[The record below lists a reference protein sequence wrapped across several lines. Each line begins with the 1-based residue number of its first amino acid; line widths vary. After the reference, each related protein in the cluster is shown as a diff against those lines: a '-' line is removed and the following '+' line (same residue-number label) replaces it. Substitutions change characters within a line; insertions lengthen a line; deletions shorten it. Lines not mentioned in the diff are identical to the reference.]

1 MLVKVRNA
9 YAYLVLARS
18 ANNDF
23 SGNVHANMD
32 TPVRDKA
39 FDIFNALL
47 DEGYEDDQATPIAI
61 AQAKK
66 WAQGNRHRQEA
77 GSCCVHVVPHPDGWA
92 VRRADAQKS
101 SFVFKRMG
109 DAKTKA
115 LEISKRE
122 QVGIVLHDEYGEVQ
136 QHIRPVGGR

>member
-1 MLVKVRNA
+1 MNLSEA
-9 YAYLVLARS
+9 YYPTSMRY
-18 ANNDF
+18 
-23 SGNVHANMD
+23 MD
-32 TPVRDKA
+32 APVRDKA

-47 DEGYEDDQATPIAI
+47 DEGYDDNQAIPIAI

-66 WAQGNRHRQEA
+66 WAQVSRHGLNAQA
-77 GSCCVHVVPHPDGWA
+77 SGPCVHVVPHPHGWA

-101 SFVFKRMG
+101 NFVFKKMA

-115 LEISKRE
+115 LEIGKRE
-122 QVGIVLHDEYGEVQ
+122 QVGVVLHDEYGEVH

>member
-1 MLVKVRNA
+1 MSLSQA
-9 YAYLVLARS
+9 YYPTS
-18 ANNDF
+18 MQY
-23 SGNVHANMD
+23 MD

-47 DEGYEDDQATPIAI
+47 DEGYDDDQAIPIAI

-66 WAQGNRHRQEA
+66 WSQMHRQGNDA
-77 GSCCVHVVPHPDGWA
+77 GGQCVHVVPHPDGWA
-92 VRRADAQKS
+92 VRRADSVKS
-101 SFVFKRMG
+101 NFVFRRMG

-115 LEISKRE
+115 LEIGKRE
-122 QVGIVLHDEYGEVQ
+122 QVGVVLHDEYGEVQ

>member
-1 MLVKVRNA
+1 MSSASVEA
-9 YAYLVLARS
+9 YYPPS
-18 ANNDF
+18 MQY
-23 SGNVHANMD
+23 MD
-32 TPVRDKA
+32 APVRDKA

-47 DEGYEDDQATPIAI
+47 DEGYDDDQAIPIAI

-66 WAQGNRHRQEA
+66 WVQGHRHGQDSGA
-77 GSCCVHVVPHPDGWA
+77 ASVHVVPHPDGWA
-92 VRRADAQKS
+92 VRRADTQKS

-115 LEISKRE
+115 LEIGKRE

>member
-1 MLVKVRNA
+1 MSSVEA
-9 YAYLVLARS
+9 YNPPTMQY
-18 ANNDF
+18 
-23 SGNVHANMD
+23 MD
-32 TPVRDKA
+32 TQVRDKA

-47 DEGYEDDQATPIAI
+47 DEGYDDAQAIPIAI

-66 WAQGNRHRQEA
+66 WAQGHRHGQD
-77 GSCCVHVVPHPDGWA
+77 SQQCVHVVPHPDGWA
-92 VRRADAQKS
+92 VRRANAQKS
-101 SFVFKRMG
+101 NFIFKRMS

-115 LEISKRE
+115 LEIGKRE

>member
-1 MLVKVRNA
+1 MSLVQD
-9 YAYLVLARS
+9 YHPPS
-18 ANNDF
+18 MQ
-23 SGNVHANMD
+23 HMD
-32 TPVRDKA
+32 TQVRDKA

-47 DEGYEDDQATPIAI
+47 DEGYDDAQAIPIAI

-66 WAQGNRHRQEA
+66 WAQGQDA
-77 GSCCVHVVPHPDGWA
+77 QQCVHVVPHPNGWA
-92 VRRADAQKS
+92 LRRADTPKS
-101 SFVFKRMG
+101 SFIFKRMS

-115 LEISKRE
+115 LEIGKRE

>member
-1 MLVKVRNA
+1 MTLSQTYYPA
-9 YAYLVLARS
+9 SMQY
-18 ANNDF
+18 
-23 SGNVHANMD
+23 MD
-32 TPVRDKA
+32 TSVRDKA

-47 DEGYEDDQATPIAI
+47 DEGYDDDQAIPIAI

-66 WAQGNRHRQEA
+66 WAAGHRHGQDA
-77 GSCCVHVVPHPDGWA
+77 GGQCVHVVPHPDGWA

-101 SFVFKRMG
+101 NFIFKRMG

-115 LEISKRE
+115 LEIGKRE
-122 QVGIVLHDEYGEVQ
+122 QVGVVLHDEYGEVH

>member
-1 MLVKVRNA
+1 MSLVEA
-9 YAYLVLARS
+9 YYPPTIQY
-18 ANNDF
+18 
-23 SGNVHANMD
+23 MD
-32 TPVRDKA
+32 TQVRDKA

-47 DEGYEDDQATPIAI
+47 DEGYEDAQAIPIAI

-66 WAQGNRHRQEA
+66 WAQCHRNGQD
-77 GSCCVHVVPHPDGWA
+77 SQPCVHVVPHPDGWA
-92 VRRADAQKS
+92 VRRANAQKS
-101 SFVFKRMG
+101 NFIFKRMS

-115 LEISKRE
+115 LEIGKRE